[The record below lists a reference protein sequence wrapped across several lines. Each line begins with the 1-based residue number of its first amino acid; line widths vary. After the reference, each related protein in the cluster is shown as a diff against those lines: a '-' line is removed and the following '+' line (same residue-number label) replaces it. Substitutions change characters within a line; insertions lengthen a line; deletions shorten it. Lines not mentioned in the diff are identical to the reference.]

1 VNVSIY
7 NENKELLNN
16 YYLNEEGSLL
26 VPLVKGKYYLKIAK
40 VDNYEE
46 MDEIEVL
53 IDNEDINIS
62 LTSNYNGPVDD
73 PAILETITNEEV
85 EEDNSTTQEDRV
97 TIEPV
102 INEIIDEPKIV
113 PLINKEDELP
123 EQEEYINNLIPEE
136 EEPIINPYTGD
147 NIVIYFIILVIS
159 SLTILGILRFK
170 ERC

>member
-1 VNVSIY
+1 MVS
-7 NENKELLNN
+7 
-16 YYLNEEGSLL
+16 
-26 VPLVKGKYYLKIAK
+26 LVKGKYYLKIAK

-46 MDEIEVL
+46 LDEIEVL

-102 INEIIDEPKIV
+102 SNEIIDEPKIV
-113 PLINKEDELP
+113 PLINKEDEIP
-123 EQEEYINNLIPEE
+123 EPKEEYINNLIPEE

-147 NIVIYFIILVIS
+147 DIVIYFTILVIS